1 MNQVAVVFGL
11 IITTIVGI
19 GAYTALAPLVTQSE
33 NRNMEAE
40 LVNVIN
46 AAAEFR
52 WVNRN
57 DNVALGG
64 ATFQILVDRGY
75 IDTDLYEDGVE
86 ESVIGTTIT
95 VPGLAGANPIVTYD
109 AGDPESCNWLQDRA
123 EQNVWANV
131 DLNPAPACDANGV
144 LTVTVE

>member
-57 DNVALGG
+57 DNAALGG
-64 ATFQILVDRGY
+64 ADFETLVG
-75 IDTDLYEDGVE
+75 
-86 ESVIGTTIT
+86 
-95 VPGLAGANPIVTYD
+95 PGLPGHGFVRRRL
-109 AGDPESCNWLQDRA
+109 G
-123 EQNVWANV
+123 
-131 DLNPAPACDANGV
+131 
-144 LTVTVE
+144 

>member
-57 DNVALGG
+57 DNAALGV

-75 IDTDLYEDGVE
+75 LDTDLYNDGVN

-95 VPGLAGANPIVTYD
+95 VGGMGGANPNVIYN
-109 AGDPESCNWLQDRA
+109 AGDQESCNWLQDRA

-131 DLNPAPACDANGV
+131 DPNPAPNCAGAV
-144 LTVTVE
+144 LTVTIE

>member
-1 MNQVAVVFGL
+1 MNQVAIVFGL

-57 DNVALGG
+57 DNAALGN
-64 ATFQILVDRGY
+64 ATFQILVDSGY
-75 IDTDLYEDGVE
+75 IDTDLYDDGVD
-86 ESVIGTTIT
+86 ESVIGTDIT
-95 VPGLAGANPIVTYD
+95 VNNLNTANPTVTYD
-109 AGDPESCNWLQDRA
+109 ADDQESCNWLLDRA

-131 DLNPAPACDANGV
+131 DLGTPPNCAAGV

>member
-57 DNVALGG
+57 DNAALAG

-75 IDTDLYEDGVE
+75 LDTDLYDDGAD
-86 ESVIGTTIT
+86 ESVIGTDIT
-95 VPGLAGANPIVTYD
+95 VGGLGGAAPNVTYD
-109 AGDPESCNWLQDRA
+109 AGDQESCNWLQDRA

-131 DLNPAPACDANGV
+131 DLDTAPACANGV

>member
-57 DNVALGG
+57 DNAALGV
-64 ATFQILVDRGY
+64 ATFQTLVDRGY
-75 IDTDLYEDGVE
+75 LDTDLYDDGVN

-95 VPGLAGANPIVTYD
+95 VGGMGGANPNVIYN
-109 AGDPESCNWLQDRA
+109 AGDQESCNWLQDRA

-131 DLNPAPACDANGV
+131 DPNPAPNCVAEV
-144 LTVTVE
+144 LTVTIE

>member
-1 MNQVAVVFGL
+1 MNQVAIVFGL

-40 LVNVIN
+40 IVNVIN

-57 DNVALGG
+57 DNAALGN

-75 IDTDLYEDGVE
+75 LDTDLYDDGVD

-95 VPGLAGANPIVTYD
+95 VGGLGGANPNVTYN
-109 AGDPESCNWLQDRA
+109 AGDQESCNWLQDRA

-131 DLNPAPACDANGV
+131 DLNPAPNCAGVV

>member
-57 DNVALGG
+57 DNNALGT

-75 IDTDLYEDGVE
+75 LDTDLYDDGVG
-86 ESVIGTTIT
+86 ESVIGTNIT
-95 VPGLAGANPIVTYD
+95 VPGLGGANPTVTYD
-109 AGDPESCNWLQDRA
+109 AGDQESCNWLQDRA

-131 DLNPAPACDANGV
+131 DLTPAPNCAGV
-144 LTVTVE
+144 VLRVTVE

>member
-57 DNVALGG
+57 DNVALGN

-75 IDTDLYEDGVE
+75 LDTDLYDDGLG
-86 ESVIGTTIT
+86 ESVIGTDIE
-95 VPGLAGANPIVTYD
+95 VGGLGGANPIVTYD
-109 AGDPESCNWLQDRA
+109 AGDQESCNWLQDRA

-131 DLNPAPACDANGV
+131 DPGTPPNCAAEE
-144 LTVTVE
+144 LTITVE

>member
-1 MNQVAVVFGL
+1 MNQVAIVFGL

-57 DNVALGG
+57 DNAALGA

-75 IDTDLYEDGVE
+75 LDTDLYDDGVD

-95 VPGLAGANPIVTYD
+95 VGGLGGANPNVTYN
-109 AGDPESCNWLQDRA
+109 AGDQESCNWLQDRA

-131 DLNPAPACDANGV
+131 DLNPAPNCAGVV